1 MRGKVKAPVE
11 FGAKLDLSIDMYG
24 YARIENISFD
34 VYNESTCLQDA
45 VNAYYGWT
53 GYYLERVLAD
63 YIEQEIIGHSAKSM
77 AFGYPIRSLED
88 QAREQ

>member
-1 MRGKVKAPVE
+1 MVTQGLKIYPLMSTMKAPACRMLLMLIMGE
-11 FGAKLDLSIDMYG
+11 PDTIWKGF
-24 YARIENISFD
+24 
-34 VYNESTCLQDA
+34 LQI
-45 VNAYYGWT
+45 V
-53 GYYLERVLAD
+53 